1 MPGRSLFRKSTAMAS
16 AENAC
21 MVLQRNFGLA
31 VKDYDIYINMPGGV
45 PVDGPSA
52 GLAMLAAVYSAYT
65 GVPVD
70 GKCAMTGEVSLSGAI
85 LPVGGIPAKV
95 RAALE
100 HGFTRVL
107 IPAANAAAAQEDEV
121 IPVCDVSQAL
131 ELMLG
136 SHTLPMPQISQEKVL
151 SAQSTL

>member
-1 MPGRSLFRKSTAMAS
+1 MAS

-21 MVLQRNFGLA
+21 LVLQRNFGLPIR
-31 VKDYDIYINMPGGV
+31 DHDIYINMPGGI

-70 GKCAMTGEVSLSGAI
+70 GKCAMTGEISLTGAV

-107 IPAANAAAAQEDEV
+107 IPAANSEGVVDERV
-121 IPVCDVSQAL
+121 TPVMNAEQAL
-131 ELMLG
+131 EWMLG
-136 SHTLPMPQISQEKVL
+136 EQTLPLPGIPQKNTLI
-151 SAQSTL
+151 AQQA